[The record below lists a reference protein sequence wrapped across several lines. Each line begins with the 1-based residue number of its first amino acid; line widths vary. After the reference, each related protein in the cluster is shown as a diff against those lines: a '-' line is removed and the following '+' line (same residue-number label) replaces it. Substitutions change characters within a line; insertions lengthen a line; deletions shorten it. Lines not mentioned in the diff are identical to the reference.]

1 MFALVSRRRLLRAG
15 LAVGA
20 ATAFG
25 AGLRLDG
32 AAIDARILSA
42 EEMAIVRAVAEAMF
56 PGWPMPL
63 DGVAA
68 GVAEEVDR
76 LVGDVMVEPH
86 ASGFRYVLRALEWG
100 TLASR
105 GVRFSQL
112 TVEERT
118 EVLDAWADPVML
130 PRRVAHDSLKL
141 ILGMA
146 YFSHPAV
153 LEHIG
158 WRATCGGR
166 S

>member
-1 MFALVSRRRLLRAG
+1 MYALVSRRRLLQAG
-15 LAVGA
+15 LAFGA
-20 ATAFG
+20 ASAFG

-32 AAIDARILSA
+32 PAVDARILSP

-76 LVGDVMVEPH
+76 VVADMMVEPH

-105 GVRFSQL
+105 GMRFSQL
-112 TVEERT
+112 TVEDRT
-118 EVLDAWADPVML
+118 EVLDAWSDPVVL

-146 YFSHPAV
+146 YFNHPVV
-153 LEHIG
+153 LDHIG